1 MARSRFLRY
10 TTENV
15 RHRAHQRVGI
25 RFTLLAAL
33 LVTAG
38 CMMLTERALAQQA
51 PVTLGGVRALGKRCH
66 RWRCLARAVWGFSR
80 SMRNALKCL
89 MSLRLPDHLRVYHNK
104 SISIWHPSA
113 STDRRYFSCVRQIR
127 WHRYRHLQV
136 LEPVRVSRG
145 GRLRGRLRAADF
157 MAQPDAGAATFRG
170 GFRYD
175 HWWRWLPQHPYR

>member
-51 PVTLGGVRALGKRCH
+51 PVTLGGVASSRQEVPPLEVSGAGGLG
-66 RWRCLARAVWGFSR
+66 VFTV
-80 SMRNALKCL
+80 NAERTE
-89 MSLRLPDHLRVYHNK
+89 MSYEFTFTGTFTSVP
-104 SISIWHPSA
+104 PA

-145 GRLRGRLRAADF
+145 GDS
-157 MAQPDAGAATFRG
+157 AGG
-170 GFRYD
+170 
-175 HWWRWLPQHPYR
+175 